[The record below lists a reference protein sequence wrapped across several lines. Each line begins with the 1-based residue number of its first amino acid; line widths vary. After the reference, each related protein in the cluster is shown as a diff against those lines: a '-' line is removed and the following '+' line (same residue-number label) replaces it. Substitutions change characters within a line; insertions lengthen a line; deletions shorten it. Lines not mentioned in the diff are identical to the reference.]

1 MPHKYPGWNLDLRW
15 FDQQQEP
22 MFPTGI
28 HYNCWGA
35 DSEMLTVGEVA
46 MMLVMDRL
54 TDKPDWHIKVF
65 DDEIA
70 QKWRQEA
77 LTWPEDDLWNRTNN
91 AMPYRTDF
99 WDEADLQAFIPER
112 PKKILT
118 EEAVD
123 YVG

>member
-1 MPHKYPGWNLDLRW
+1 MY
-15 FDQQQEP
+15 
-22 MFPTGI
+22 PTGI

-77 LTWPEDDLWNRTNN
+77 LAWPEDDLWNRTSN
-91 AMPYRTDF
+91 AMPYRAET
-99 WDEADLQAFIPER
+99 WDEADLQSFIPER